1 MTYATVIS
9 ILFFKNELMKQV
21 KNQTK
26 IAKKSN
32 LFVTIQHKDLKK
44 KDFKFSYDLT
54 WKNKLQSYRLC
65 LLMQEYIYKTNLYET
80 TEFKFFLY
88 KSVLSILQW
97 MICITSAMLLL
108 KCN

>member
-9 ILFFKNELMKQV
+9 ILFLKNELMKQV

-54 WKNKLQSYRLC
+54 
-65 LLMQEYIYKTNLYET
+65 
-80 TEFKFFLY
+80 
-88 KSVLSILQW
+88 
-97 MICITSAMLLL
+97 
-108 KCN
+108 